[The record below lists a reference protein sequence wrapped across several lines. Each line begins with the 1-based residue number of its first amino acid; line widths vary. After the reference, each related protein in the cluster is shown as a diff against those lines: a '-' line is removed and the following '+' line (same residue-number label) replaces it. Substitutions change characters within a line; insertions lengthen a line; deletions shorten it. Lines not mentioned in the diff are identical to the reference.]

1 MRAKGIKTPALVV
14 ALGTTASKATHELC
28 EHLLSMEQDD
38 RDAVAVVTIDTDTA
52 RPDFRNL
59 LESNPGKFHA
69 FHAPIRVPPNVD
81 HADHLPRA
89 MRRQVF
95 MPRYT
100 PRYFDYGAGGIRNH
114 GHVALAY
121 RLDEVYGALRN
132 ALAAIELLPTGQ
144 GHRITDSVQVYVV
157 TFLGGGTGS
166 GIMSDIGIILRD
178 MLATELKGQRLI
190 LFGIL
195 PGDHMPG
202 AGAREESWRKSNS
215 AAAMFEMIGT
225 SLAAQG
231 APDGVYRKR
240 LLGRQFEIHEGPLFN
255 EVYLVGRTNLDDV
268 DKIAHMVGLDLFQR
282 ITDASGV
289 GDRERSQSPD
299 FHELKIPDGQG
310 IFTNFSTSCPVE
322 VRFPAREVADAFAH
336 LAAGRLLQIERFV
349 GEIPAEYADKEED
362 RDRWEEKWDTYA
374 RPAPDDAPSGST
386 SADVRKLPSFSANQF
401 IGVGPLR
408 RNTLWK
414 QVEDAI
420 ARMPA
425 ELARARRAILQLETD
440 RFDSIPEEG
449 PEGSQSSFTGRRLNH
464 LSKLRAE
471 YRYALQLF
479 TDYPQDHPDA
489 DRNHALE
496 SRLDSGYGP
505 MGLLGF
511 VTPVRDNM
519 EQARAQE
526 VAQFY
531 NQYVERVFLYRRHEM
546 LMDVVQELKR
556 RADDLY
562 EGGKRD
568 VIDARPQEMAEKF
581 IKRGLSSQ
589 IWQGKLGK
597 EHPHQIGLFEIER
610 FQRTKD
616 ARDLPALPAMVGLF
630 RWATSANDEGT
641 LGDCTSLNIKDS
653 DADLLS
659 ERWMGDCFRYLN
671 KARRQDATALE
682 GAHLT
687 DADLHDALAVDAGRL
702 SERVLE
708 FFRERYW
715 KIFADENL
723 FDLLAIGYAAESG
736 RSRGFAWREVPNLMR
751 EHLEHASNILRA
763 MIKSDS
769 SLWLDKAER
778 PTLYLGVNWRDDTP
792 EKGWIESL
800 ARSVR
805 FEKWDLD
812 GPKIDRDSDPHR
824 MQLNLALHAISIRAI
839 PMFFMRHNSLT
850 SEYLR
855 HESAWLSGWQPPAP
869 AEQGAASQ
877 RGAAAQFGA
886 AAPQSGSG
894 PYGSGPYGAAQQG
907 GATQPGGGGRQPGAS
922 QSVYGSRGVPVH
934 SCEEAEWLT
943 LDGNAYRLPGQR
955 REYPNAG
962 PSLVQRI
969 LRATPRAPQEP
980 DWSVQDRGDDD
991 LYGRPVD
998 FDGEDVGGNGGYGG
1012 HNGGNGGYGGRHGLG

>member
-14 ALGTTASKATHELC
+14 ALGTTASKSVHELC
-28 EHLLSMEQDD
+28 EHLLSMDQDD

-59 LESNPGKFHA
+59 LESNPGRFHA

-81 HADHLPRA
+81 QADRLPPA

-166 GIMSDIGIILRD
+166 GIMTDVGVILRD
-178 MLATELKGQRLI
+178 MLATELRGQRLI

-231 APDGVYRKR
+231 ARDGVYRKR
-240 LLGRQFEIHEGPLFN
+240 LLGRQFEIHEGPIFN

-310 IFTNFSTSCPVE
+310 IFTNFSASCPVE
-322 VRFPAREVADAFAH
+322 VRFPAREVVDAFAYV
-336 LAAGRLLQIERFV
+336 AAGRLMQLEDFV
-349 GEIPAEYADKEED
+349 GEIPPEYVGDED
-362 RDRWEEKWDTYA
+362 DYARWEEKWDGYA
-374 RPAPDDAPSGST
+374 RPTPGATPD
-386 SADVRKLPSFSANQF
+386 SADVPPLLSFGANQF
-401 IGVGPLR
+401 IGTGAMG
-408 RNTLWK
+408 RNLLWK
-414 QVEDAI
+414 QVEEAI
-420 ARMPA
+420 RRVPTVLDRVRRNILKQETA
-425 ELARARRAILQLETD
+425 EVDNVPVMEPGGDRASFTARRLT
-440 RFDSIPEEG
+440 
-449 PEGSQSSFTGRRLNH
+449 H
-464 LSKLRAE
+464 LSRLRAE
-471 YRYALQLF
+471 YHYALQLF
-479 TDYPQDHPDA
+479 EESPQDRPDEG
-489 DRNHALE
+489 RNHALE
-496 SRLDSGYGP
+496 ARLDTLGP
-505 MGLLGF
+505 WDLGRL
-511 VTPVRDNM
+511 VAPIGASM
-519 EQARAQE
+519 EQARAEE

-531 NQYVERVFLYRRHEM
+531 TQLVADVYFYQRHEM
-546 LMDVVQELKR
+546 LMNLLRQLKR
-556 RADDLY
+556 QVDDLY

-568 VIDARPQEMAEKF
+568 VIEARPQEAAEEF

-589 IWQGKLGK
+589 IWQGKIGK
-597 EHPHQIGLFEIER
+597 DHPHQIGLFEIDR
-610 FQRTKD
+610 FQQTKD
-616 ARDLPALPAMVGLF
+616 ARDLAMAPAMVGLF
-630 RWATSANDEGT
+630 RWATSAKDESA
-641 LGDCTSLNIKDS
+641 LGDCTALDITSFDE
-653 DADLLS
+653 DLRA
-659 ERWMGDCFRYLN
+659 ERWMGECIRYLN
-671 KARRQDATALE
+671 KARRQDAAALE
-682 GAHLT
+682 GARLSE
-687 DADLHDALAVDAGRL
+687 AERRDALAVDAGRL
-702 SERVLE
+702 PERVLE
-708 FFRERYW
+708 FFRERYREL
-715 KIFADENL
+715 FAEENL
-723 FDLLAIGYAAESG
+723 FDLLSIGYAAETG

-751 EHLEHASNILRA
+751 QHLEHASNILRA
-763 MIKSDS
+763 MIGSDS

-778 PTLYLGVNWRDDTP
+778 PTLYLGVNWRDGTP
-792 EKGWIESL
+792 EEGWMRSL

-812 GPKIDRDSDPHR
+812 GPKIDRDLDPHR
-824 MQLNLALHAISIRAI
+824 LQLNLALHAISIRAI

-855 HESAWLSGWQPPAP
+855 HEYAWLGGWRHDAASQQGGNGQ
-869 AEQGAASQ
+869 QGAAVS
-877 RGAAAQFGA
+877 R
-886 AAPQSGSG
+886 
-894 PYGSGPYGAAQQG
+894 
-907 GATQPGGGGRQPGAS
+907 
-922 QSVYGSRGVPVH
+922 YGSRGVPVH
-934 SCEEAEWLT
+934 SCEEMERLT
-943 LDGNAYRLPGQR
+943 LDRRALPNPG
-955 REYPNAG
+955 G
-962 PSLVQRI
+962 LSLVQRI
-969 LRATPRAPQEP
+969 LRGTPPTPQEP
-980 DWSVQDRGDDD
+980 DWINVQDLGDDD
-991 LYGRPVD
+991 PYGRPGD
-998 FDGEDVGGNGGYGG
+998 IYDEDDGGVAWSGGYDGRAGG
-1012 HNGGNGGYGGRHGLG
+1012 NGGNGGYGGRPGGHGGGPGGHGGRPGDPRNPGGAYGG